1 MREKEL
7 LQEVPLLLEKLVE
20 QAQATSPQ
28 RKRKPPASRDSF
40 PWGDVWVETPAHTWL
55 VECKASGT
63 VAAVAAALARLRA
76 PPHALSMG
84 SFIPVV
90 AVPFMGEAGRQLCDA
105 ARISWVDLA
114 GNAHLRAPG
123 LYVHIEGRPPL
134 HKQAGRPENPFAPR
148 SARVTRRLLLEP
160 QRFFTQRELAQ
171 STELGEGFVSRIVR
185 RLEADGLLSR
195 DSRGRVRP
203 AAPAL
208 LLESWRERDDFLKHR
223 TVKGHV
229 AARSPTEL
237 LHTLSSRLE
246 EQGIAHAATGLAA
259 AWMFTRFATFRTV
272 TLYLQRA
279 PRALHEVLG
288 FREESRGAN
297 VWLTVPHDAGVFEG
311 AERVEGVRCV
321 SAVQAYVD
329 LKAQP
334 ERAEEAAAQ
343 LKRERLDWNA
353 HG

>member
-1 MREKEL
+1 
-7 LQEVPLLLEKLVE
+7 
-20 QAQATSPQ
+20 
-28 RKRKPPASRDSF
+28 
-40 PWGDVWVETPAHTWL
+40 
-55 VECKASGT
+55 
-63 VAAVAAALARLRA
+63 
-76 PPHALSMG
+76 
-84 SFIPVV
+84 
-90 AVPFMGEAGRQLCDA
+90 
-105 ARISWVDLA
+105 
-114 GNAHLRAPG
+114 
-123 LYVHIEGRPPL
+123 
-134 HKQAGRPENPFAPR
+134 
-148 SARVTRRLLLEP
+148 LLLEP

-203 AAPAL
+203 AAPDL

-237 LHTLSSRLE
+237 LHTLSARLE

-272 TLYLQRA
+272 TLYLQQA

-288 FREESRGAN
+288 FREEPRGAN
-297 VWLTVPHDAGVFEG
+297 VWLTVPNDAGVFEG
-311 AERVEGVRCV
+311 AERVDGVRCV